1 MAEENGIVEV
11 ELAKIVIR
19 ERSPE
24 QYIYLKEKNGDRAFP
39 IVIGI
44 FEAIAINRSI
54 RGDEPERPM
63 THDLMSD
70 LIRRFDASLER
81 IVVTD
86 LRSETFHAC
95 LYIRTDGATVEVD
108 SRPSDAI
115 ALAVRQDAR
124 IFVAE
129 SVFDKVATTD
139 TYDAGSME
147 DL

>member
-1 MAEENGIVEV
+1 MADENTIVEV

-24 QYIYLKEKNGDRAFP
+24 QYIYLKEKDGDRTFP

-44 FEAIAINRSI
+44 FEAIAINRHI

-63 THDLMSD
+63 THDLMSN
-70 LIRRFDASLER
+70 LIKGFDASLDR

-86 LRSETFHAC
+86 LRNETFHAC
-95 LYIRTDGATVEVD
+95 LYIGINGSTVEID

-115 ALAVRQDAR
+115 ALAVRQNAK

-129 SVFDKVATTD
+129 SVFDRVGNAETKQ
-139 TYDAGSME
+139 E
-147 DL
+147 DSPGEF

>member
-1 MAEENGIVEV
+1 MADEGPIVEV

-24 QYIYLKEKNGDRAFP
+24 QYIYLKEKDGERIFP

-44 FEAIAINRSI
+44 FEAIAINRHI

-63 THDLMSD
+63 THDLMSN
-70 LIRRFDASLER
+70 LLKGFDATLER
-81 IVVTD
+81 VVVTD
-86 LRSETFHAC
+86 LKNETFHAC
-95 LYIRTDGATVEVD
+95 LYIGANGTTVEVD

-115 ALAVRQDAR
+115 ALAVRQNAK

-129 SVFDKVATTD
+129 SVFDRVAGAQAPD
-139 TYDAGSME
+139 GGLPDE
-147 DL
+147 P

>member
-1 MAEENGIVEV
+1 MADEGPIVEV

-24 QYIYLKEKNGDRAFP
+24 QYIYLKEIDGDRVFP

-44 FEAIAINRSI
+44 FEAIAINRHI

-63 THDLMSD
+63 THDLMSN
-70 LIRRFDASLER
+70 LLSGFDAALDR
-81 IVVTD
+81 VVVTD
-86 LRSETFHAC
+86 LKNETFHAC
-95 LYIRTDGATVEVD
+95 LYIGTNGATVEVD

-115 ALAVRQDAR
+115 ALAVRQNAR

-129 SVFDKVATTD
+129 AVFDRVA
-139 TYDAGSME
+139 AVQPPEE
-147 DL
+147 DFEDE

>member
-1 MAEENGIVEV
+1 MGDEGPIVEV

-24 QYIYLKEKNGDRAFP
+24 QYIYLKEKDGERIFP

-44 FEAIAINRSI
+44 FEAIAINRHI

-63 THDLMSD
+63 THDLMSNLLAGFNATLD
-70 LIRRFDASLER
+70 RV
-81 IVVTD
+81 VVTD
-86 LRSETFHAC
+86 LRNETFHAC
-95 LYIRTDGATVEVD
+95 LYIGSNGATIEVD

-115 ALAVRQDAR
+115 ALAVRQNAK

-129 SVFDKVATTD
+129 SVFDRVSSTQLPE
-139 TYDAGSME
+139 G
-147 DL
+147 DLP